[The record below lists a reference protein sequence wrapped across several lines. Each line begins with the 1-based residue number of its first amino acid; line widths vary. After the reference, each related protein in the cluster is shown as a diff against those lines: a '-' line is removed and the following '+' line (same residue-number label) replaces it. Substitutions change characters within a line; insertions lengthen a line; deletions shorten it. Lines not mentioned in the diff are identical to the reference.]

1 MAENYKILS
10 VGGSIIIPKQGFD
23 ISFLK
28 KFKALILEEVKKGQK
43 FILVV
48 GGGGTCR
55 QYQQTAAKVTNL
67 TKEDLDM
74 IGIETTKLNAHF
86 VRYLFKEYAY
96 KDIILNPNK
105 RQPAQKPILVAAGF
119 KPGHSTD
126 TDAVLLAKT
135 YKAKHILN
143 LSNIEYVYDRDP
155 NVYKDAKK
163 IENIDW
169 ARFRKDIVGDSW
181 EPGRNVPF
189 DPTASKTAQKL
200 GLNVSILQGTNLKEL
215 KNALRGKKFK
225 GTRIHS

>member
-28 KFKALILEEVKKGQK
+28 KFKSLILEQVKKGEK
-43 FILVV
+43 FILVI

-55 QYQQTAAKVTNL
+55 QYQQTAAKVTSL

-86 VRYLFKEYAY
+86 VRFLFKEYAH
-96 KDIILNPNK
+96 KDIILNPSK
-105 RQPAQKPILVAAGF
+105 RLISKKPILVAAGW

-135 YKAKHILN
+135 YGAKHILN
-143 LSNIEYVYDRDP
+143 LSNIEYVYDKDP
-155 NVYKDAKK
+155 NIYKDAKK
-163 IENIDW
+163 IERIDW
-169 ARFRKDIVGDSW
+169 ARFRKEIVGNSW

-189 DPTASKTAQKL
+189 DPTASKMSQNL
-200 GLNVSILQGTNLKEL
+200 GLTVSILEGTNLKEL
-215 KNALRGKKFK
+215 KKALQGKTFK
-225 GTRIHS
+225 GTHISS